1 MGTGSVELLEIQRA
15 AEFGNIV
22 WFSSLALVL
31 DPGTTDYLGYPS
43 AFLYSWLCAGAKK
56 VSHLS
61 NGSDLDS
68 VSIQVISLK
77 YNYNLSLVVFFSS
90 KLMSS
95 LQQSMVFRLN
105 DRKSKTIRILEKR
118 QSITQQSLELKVI
131 LPFISLAY
139 TCLVRP

>member
-1 MGTGSVELLEIQRA
+1 MLIFQFGFLTCFPLLPLNIPVGPGSAELLEIQRA
-15 AEFGNIV
+15 AEFRNIL

-43 AFLYSWLCAGAKK
+43 AFLYSWLCSGTKK

-61 NGSDLDS
+61 NGSDLDG

-77 YNYNLSLVVFFSS
+77 YNYNLLLVVFFSS

-105 DRKSKTIRILEKR
+105 DRKFKTIQILEKR
-118 QSITQQSLELKVI
+118 QSIMQ
-131 LPFISLAY
+131 
-139 TCLVRP
+139 